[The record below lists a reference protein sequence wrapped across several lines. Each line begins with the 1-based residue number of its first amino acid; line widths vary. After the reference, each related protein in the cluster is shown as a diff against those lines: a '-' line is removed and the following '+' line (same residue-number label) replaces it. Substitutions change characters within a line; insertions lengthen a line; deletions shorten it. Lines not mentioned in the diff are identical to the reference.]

1 MPGEGASPPVER
13 ARSAGVYKELRR
25 RLLLGEYPLVERLTE
40 VGLAEQLGT
49 SRTPIREA
57 LLRLDAEALVE
68 RRPGGGFYPRSP
80 NLVGVRHLYEL
91 RSILELQAILLPRS
105 HGQVHDLAALEAIRS
120 DWLAMAEENPD
131 PDPEFV
137 MVDESFHV
145 GLAEAAG
152 NPAIAD
158 HLNQVNER
166 IRVVRMQNFVH
177 AERIRVTAVQHLS
190 ILDALI
196 RGDPDA
202 AAKRMQ
208 AHLDEAMG
216 QASARAAQALERM
229 MTAGALLGLR
239 TGSAS

>member
-1 MPGEGASPPVER
+1 MTGEDARPPVER
-13 ARSAGVYKELRR
+13 ARSAGAYNQLRR
-25 RLLLGEYPLVERLTE
+25 RLLLGEYPLVGRLTE

-57 LLRLDAEALVE
+57 LLRLEAEGLVE
-68 RRPGGGFYPRSP
+68 RRPGRGFYPRSP
-80 NLVGVRHLYEL
+80 NLAGVRHLYEL

-105 HGQVHDLAALEAIRS
+105 HGEVHDPAGLDAIRS
-120 DWLAMAEENPD
+120 DWQALAEEGPD

-145 GLAEAAG
+145 SLAEVAG

-158 HLNQVNER
+158 HLRMVNER

-177 AERIRVTAVQHLS
+177 AERIRTTAIQHLA

-196 RGDPDA
+196 SGDPDTA
-202 AAKRMQ
+202 AQRMQ
-208 AHLDEAMG
+208 AHLDEALG

-229 MTAGALLGLR
+229 MTAGALLGL
-239 TGSAS
+239 